1 MKRAGRAAA
10 TLLFAAAVPAAAQV
24 EAVRPILSAPAPLTP
39 AAPVLPMMNEF
50 AAPSL
55 AVPSAFSPS
64 AALSAAAAP
73 SAPPITAAVAAA
85 VSAPAAAPSA
95 APVAPAAV
103 PAALPALTALG
114 TAVAAAPAASALGA
128 RFDGSAARVCAACA
142 EDAVAAAAGSGAAAP
157 AVPPAPSAGRLG
169 KDARPERYDLR
180 LALDPEAGTFRGQAR
195 VAVRVAA
202 PTERLV
208 LHALDLSFDAVS
220 VGGRRLDAARVVVDA
235 AAETVTLL
243 LDAPLKKGRV
253 ELDFAYSGK
262 MNELMRGLYKA
273 RGRDGANKEE
283 AWTFTHLEPTHAR
296 RVLPSFD
303 EPEFKAP
310 FRLTLDVP
318 EHLTPIS
325 NMPARSTTVA
335 DGRKVV
341 TFAESP
347 KMSSY
352 LLAVYAARL
361 VPRSRKVGKTV
372 ITVWAAAD
380 QIDQTDFALDAAVNA
395 LKGLNRYFGIPYRL
409 PKLDLVAAPDF
420 ASGAME
426 NWGAILFRDSN
437 LLIDPKLSS
446 EAMKRRVA
454 EVVTHEIVHQWFGN
468 LVTMKW
474 WNDLWLNEAFATW
487 LAAKIVDQWK
497 PEWRV
502 WDDFDGG
509 KRQPLAIDALPGT
522 RPVRSNAATPA
533 EIQAMFD
540 PITYQKAGALLR
552 MLEGYAGERA
562 FRAAVRA
569 YIRRYQYGNAE
580 AGDLGRELE
589 RASGRPVKNM
599 MDGWLQQAGAP
610 RVSVSAGGPGGRTLT
625 LSQERFSADASAAKD
640 ATLWS
645 VPVAVRYRLKGE
657 TKTREARVVL
667 NAASQTLRL
676 PGRGELLWAY
686 PNAGETGYY
695 RLALSPGL
703 LQSALAHKDELA
715 PVERAGLL
723 NHLWAAVRAGAL
735 PAARFLDALAVYKG
749 DSSRLVIED
758 AAGYLKSL
766 AQQLAPDAASRE
778 KLREYVAK
786 VGDEKDPYVDELR
799 RQLERDDRHAAAV
812 ADFAADFFAPT
823 LARLGWDKK
832 PGEKPDA
839 GLARA
844 AALNALVLLAPQS
857 VPAAEIDARL
867 ASYLKDPA
875 SIDAALAPVVVVAA
889 ARRNDPKLFA
899 EFRARLAAPKTPE
912 QKTLMLRALAEF
924 SAPELLDQY
933 LAMTLSSEIRAQD
946 AWMPYAPLLGNP
958 ATQARSWEFV
968 KAHWGELVAKVGPRG
983 ATRIVAAA
991 GGLISAD
998 WRKDVETFFR
1008 DPKNEVEMARAT
1020 LAQALDAIDL
1030 GLRFRQG
1037 QAGSFQEW
1045 VGLRADAPRLSRAG
1059 FKAFD
1064 RIAELWS
1071 LSAAERAALLGV
1083 SASAYAAW
1091 KSSDA
1096 PVLTPA
1102 ALERVSLALGVYRR
1116 LNELMGGPAAD
1127 GWVKRPNKAFDGKP
1141 ALDLM
1146 TSPDSRDLRRVRD
1159 YLAGVGGGW
1168 L

>member
-1 MKRAGRAAA
+1 M
-10 TLLFAAAVPAAAQV
+10 T
-24 EAVRPILSAPAPLTP
+24 
-39 AAPVLPMMNEF
+39 
-50 AAPSL
+50 
-55 AVPSAFSPS
+55 
-64 AALSAAAAP
+64 
-73 SAPPITAAVAAA
+73 
-85 VSAPAAAPSA
+85 
-95 APVAPAAV
+95 
-103 PAALPALTALG
+103 
-114 TAVAAAPAASALGA
+114 
-128 RFDGSAARVCAACA
+128 
-142 EDAVAAAAGSGAAAP
+142 
-157 AVPPAPSAGRLG
+157 
-169 KDARPERYDLR
+169 
-180 LALDPEAGTFRGQAR
+180 
-195 VAVRVAA
+195 
-202 PTERLV
+202 
-208 LHALDLSFDAVS
+208 
-220 VGGRRLDAARVVVDA
+220 VGGRALDASRVVVDA
-235 AAETVTLL
+235 KAETVTLL
-243 LDAPLKKGRV
+243 LDAPLRKGRV
-253 ELDFAYSGK
+253 ELDFSYSGK

-310 FRLTLDVP
+310 FALTLDVP

-325 NMPARSTTVA
+325 NMPATTTAVA

-361 VPRSRKVGKTV
+361 VPKSRKVGKTT

-380 QIDQTDFALDAAVNA
+380 QIGQADFALDAAVNA
-395 LKGLNRYFGIPYRL
+395 LKNLNSYFGLPYQL

-426 NWGAILFRDSN
+426 NWGAILFRDAN

-509 KRQPLAIDALPGT
+509 KRAPLAIDALPGT
-522 RPVRSNAATPA
+522 RPVRSAAATPA

-540 PITYQKAGALLR
+540 PITYQKGGALLR
-552 MLEGYAGERA
+552 MLERYVGERA

-589 RASGRPVKNM
+589 RASGKPVKKM
-599 MDGWLQQAGAP
+599 MDGWLKQAGAP
-610 RVSVSAGGPGGRTLT
+610 RVSVSADGPGGRTLNLT
-625 LSQERFSADASAAKD
+625 QERFTAGGAADA
-640 ATLWS
+640 TRWS

-657 TKTREARVVL
+657 SKTREARVVL
-667 NAASQTLRL
+667 SGKSATLIL

-695 RLALSPGL
+695 RLALSPEL
-703 LQSALAHKDELA
+703 LQAALAHKDELA

-735 PAARFLDALAVYKG
+735 PAARFLDALAAFKG
-749 DSSRLVIED
+749 DPSRLVIED
-758 AAGYLKSL
+758 AAGYLKALS
-766 AQQLAPDAASRE
+766 QQLGPDAASRE
-778 KLREYVAK
+778 KLREAVAK
-786 VGDEKDPYVDELR
+786 LGGEKDEFASELR
-799 RQLERDDRHAAAV
+799 RQLERDDRHADAV
-812 ADFAADFFAPT
+812 ADFAADFFAPAV
-823 LARLGWDKK
+823 ARLGWDKK
-832 PGEKPDA
+832 KGEDA
-839 GLARA
+839 DDGLART
-844 AALNALVLLAPQS
+844 AALNSLALLAPKS
-857 VPAAEIDARL
+857 VPAAEIDSRL
-867 ASYLKDPA
+867 AAYLKDPA
-875 SIDAALAPVVVVAA
+875 AIDAALAPVVLVAA
-889 ARRNDPKLFA
+889 ARRNDPGLFE

-912 QKTLMLRALAEF
+912 QKNLMLRALAEF
-924 SAPELLDQY
+924 SAPELLDRY
-933 LAMTLSSEIRAQD
+933 LGMTLSSEIRAQD
-946 AWMPYAPLLGNP
+946 AWMPYAYLLVNP

-983 ATRIVAAA
+983 GTRIVGAA
-991 GGLISAD
+991 GGLIAPQ

-1008 DPKNEVEMARAT
+1008 DPAHEIEMARAT

-1045 VGLRADAPRLSRAG
+1045 VGLRADAPRLSPAGMRA
-1059 FKAFD
+1059 FE
-1064 RIAELWS
+1064 RIGDFWQLTAD
-1071 LSAAERAALLGV
+1071 ERRGVLGV
-1083 SASAYAAW
+1083 DAQTYAAW
-1091 KSSDA
+1091 KAAAS

-1102 ALERVSLALGVYRR
+1102 ALERVSLTLGVYRR
-1116 LNELMGGPAAD
+1116 IHELIGGPAAD
-1127 GWVKRPNKAFDGKP
+1127 GWVKRPNKAFGGRP
-1141 ALDLM
+1141 ALELM
-1146 TSPDSRDLRRVRD
+1146 TSPDSRELRRVRD
-1159 YLAGVGGGW
+1159 YLQGVGGGW